1 MSAIE
6 VRLGETVH
14 VPFTLYDPNGL
25 LVDADVLP
33 IASVEPAN
41 SSTALLTPTVVKVS
55 GTTGLYT
62 VPTPATEANGFAP
75 GVLYRVRV
83 DATLDG
89 VTYTAT
95 VGVLLVREVVPIA
108 NIVQG
113 NGRTLYPI
121 TQAGGSGTTT
131 VVLAA
136 DEPPGTAA
144 FVGHRLLFPATGQIG
159 TVASYDGTTKTV
171 TFAAA
176 FSPALSTGGG
186 LAYTDLG
193 FASVDA
199 EVGPVTLAADGLDA
213 VMVEVGINARQAL
226 APILAASAGPS
237 AGAGTGTSTFRAP
250 IPGTPVRVTATTPGD
265 GNRTLV
271 TLALPE

>member
-1 MSAIE
+1 VEI
-6 VRLGETVH
+6 RLGETRQIE
-14 VPFTLYDPNGL
+14 FTVKGPDGK
-25 LVDADVLP
+25 LVDPDSLPTAVVLP
-33 IASVEPAN
+33 VA
-41 SSTALLTPTVVKVS
+41 SSTALLTPTVAQNS
-55 GTTGLYT
+55 GETGQFR
-62 VPTPATEANGFAP
+62 VPVAGTEANGFAV
-75 GVLYRVRV
+75 GTDYRVRV
-83 DATLDG
+83 TVLIDDQE
-89 VTYTAT
+89 YTE
-95 VGVLLVREVVPIA
+95 VVEVFVVREAVPIA

-121 TQAGGSGTTT
+121 TQSGGNGTAT

-199 EVGPVTLAADGLDA
+199 EVGPVTLAANGLDA

-237 AGAGTGTSTFRAP
+237 AGAGTGTTTFRAP
-250 IPGTPVRVTATTPGD
+250 VVGTPTRITASTSGD